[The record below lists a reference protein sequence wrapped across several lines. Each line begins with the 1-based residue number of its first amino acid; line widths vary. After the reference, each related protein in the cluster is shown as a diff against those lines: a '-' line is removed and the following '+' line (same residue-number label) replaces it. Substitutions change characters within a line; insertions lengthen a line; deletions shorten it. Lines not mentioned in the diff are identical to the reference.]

1 MKLER
6 VLKIGTTASL
16 TFLVSLIL
24 GTAITRANSSPSLS
38 NQSLGKIDS
47 HPAFV
52 AQSSKSELMEGTFVK
67 AEAPTSGVAKI
78 VTENGHRYL
87 EISSAFST
95 TNQAPDLQVILDS
108 AETPPKKYAESESG
122 RYVNLGS
129 LQKTSGAQRYPIPDS
144 VDLAKYKS
152 VNVWCRMAN
161 ASIGYAT
168 LHDTDTASNQ

>member
-16 TFLVSLIL
+16 AFFVSLIL
-24 GTAITRANSSPSLS
+24 GTAITSANSSS
-38 NQSLGKIDS
+38 NVSQTTGGSIDS
-47 HPAFV
+47 YLV
-52 AQSSKSELMEGTFVK
+52 AQSSKSELMEGNFVK
-67 AEAPTSGVAKI
+67 AEAPTTGVAKI

-95 TNQAPDLQVILDS
+95 TNQAPDLQVVLDS
-108 AETPPKKYAESESG
+108 VETPPKKYAESESG

-168 LHDTDTASNQ
+168 LHDTSTASNQ